1 MKASARGL
9 LSGLLLTAIP
19 LLAACE
25 QRTGADASRA
35 TDRNGSVSGAATR
48 ARSRAAGRSRPE
60 LAGER
65 DRAPLCAFRNVHF
78 LVEQDLV
85 LEVRHLAGR
94 FEKTGRKPAAF
105 DDPSSF
111 SISIADAEVALDMRS
126 LAAMMNRYVFP
137 GEDAPLRDLEI
148 TAEGERLR
156 IHGKMRKGVVVP
168 FTMLGN
174 VSATANG
181 EVEIVPVE
189 LHAAGVPVRGLLDF
203 FGVELDDLVKENDAV
218 GVRVEENAM
227 FLEPKAILP
236 PPRLNGRIVEV
247 RVDGDRLIQRFG
259 GTQDAEA
266 IEPRGVD
273 GGNTMTFRGGVLQ
286 FGRLTMKPTDLTLV
300 DADPG
305 DPFLFSLS
313 EYEKHLVAG
322 YSHTLADGSLVTV
335 MPDYDQTGRALAAP
349 NR

>member
-9 LSGLLLTAIP
+9 LSGLLLTSLS
-19 LLAACE
+19 LLTACE
-25 QRTGADASRA
+25 ERTGADATRA
-35 TDRNGSVSGAATR
+35 ADRNGSASGAATR
-48 ARSRAAGRSRPE
+48 ARSRAADRSRPE
-60 LAGER
+60 RG
-65 DRAPLCAFRNVHF
+65 RAPLCAFRNVHF
-78 LVEQDLV
+78 IVEQDLV

-94 FEKTGRKPAAF
+94 FEKTGPNPAAF
-105 DDPSSF
+105 DDPASF

-148 TAEGERLR
+148 AAEGERLR

-168 FTMLGN
+168 FTMVGK
-174 VSATANG
+174 VSATPQG

-203 FGVELDDLVKENDAV
+203 FGVELDDLVKENDTV
-218 GVRVEENAM
+218 GARVEENAM

-247 RVDGDRLIQRFG
+247 RVEGDRLIQRFDG
-259 GTQDAEA
+259 LEDAGP

-273 GGNTMTFRGGVLQ
+273 GGNTMTFQGGVLQ
-286 FGRLTMKPTDLTLV
+286 FGRLTMEPTDLTLV
-300 DADPG
+300 DDDPS
-305 DPFLFSLS
+305 DPFLFSLA
-313 EYEKHLVAG
+313 EYQKHLVAG
-322 YSHTLADGSLVTV
+322 YSRTLADGSLVTM
-335 MPDYDQTGRALAAP
+335 MPDYDQAGQPLATSS
-349 NR
+349 R